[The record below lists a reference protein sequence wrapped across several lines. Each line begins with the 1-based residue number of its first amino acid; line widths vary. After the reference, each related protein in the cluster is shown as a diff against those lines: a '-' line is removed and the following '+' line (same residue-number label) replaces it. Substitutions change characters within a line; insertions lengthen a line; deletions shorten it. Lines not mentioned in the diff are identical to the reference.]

1 MLGAGKKEYDKAIED
16 FIQATRVDPTYGG
29 AFNSLGWLR
38 ATFPDA
44 KYRDGKQA
52 VEYAT
57 KACELANWKNG
68 DWLGTL
74 AAAYAEFG
82 DFDKAVEW
90 QEKAIELAGPED
102 VEGLRE
108 QLGHYQAGKPYR
120 QMKP

>member
-1 MLGAGKKEYDKAIED
+1 M
-16 FIQATRVDPTYGG
+16 
-29 AFNSLGWLR
+29 GWLR

-57 KACELANWKNG
+57 KACELADWKNAE
-68 DWLGTL
+68 WLGTL

-90 QEKAIELAGPED
+90 QKKALELAGLEE

-108 QLGHYQAGKPYR
+108 QLSLYQAGKPYR